1 MLGSLRLRVDNRV
14 GLDLDHGG
22 VIDQPRDLDHGQRGP
37 DLVEEL
43 TVNFAHFLPLLNIGH
58 EDPGADH
65 VGRLAAQ
72 ASIAATMISR
82 ARQVCP
88 LMVGAYWPSA
98 SMPTVPVTAMKSP
111 ARIARE

>member
-1 MLGSLRLRVDNRV
+1 MLRVDNRV

-22 VIDQPRDLDHGQRGP
+22 VINQPRDLDHGQRGP

-72 ASIAATMISR
+72 GLDR
-82 ARQVCP
+82 GDDGLKARRVCP
-88 LMVGAYWPSA
+88 LMVGA
-98 SMPTVPVTAMKSP
+98 
-111 ARIARE
+111 